1 MSLVLTLE
9 GGPRP
14 QPVRQ
19 MRLDAG
25 ALVIGRGPEADWRID
40 DPDMFVSRAHCTIA
54 AAADGYVVT
63 DTSSGGL
70 FVDEARAPL
79 GRGNAATLA
88 DGMRLRLGDYVLRVA
103 LRAVAGVAAAEP
115 RAEAGGASFDD
126 FFAPRPPAPEP
137 ARPAGLPHPFDA
149 PSRPDYAE
157 PEAAKERA
165 GLPAFDE
172 AFSLDHEPAPRRA
185 PPAEA
190 PGSFSF
196 DWDAPAPTSRS
207 RQPEPEFDWRAAATP
222 EASPREVAR
231 PSEPPVAAPFV
242 EPARPA
248 PEPLGPVALAAFRR
262 GLGVDPGAPTPA
274 DVEAAMEEFGRAYRL
289 MVEGYMHLLRKRA
302 EEKGEAR
309 VAQTTIGAV
318 EVNPLKFMPNADA
331 ALDAMLAGRAGF
343 LGPEAAVSG
352 AVRDLAQHH
361 VAAWRG
367 VQAALRRMIDRFAPE
382 ALEEEL
388 KRRSAL
394 ETALAGGRRAKL
406 WELYEARYR
415 EIARSAETRFL
426 GEAGADFRDAYEKG
440 E

>member
-9 GGPRP
+9 GGSRP
-14 QPVRQ
+14 QAVRQ
-19 MRLDAG
+19 MRLDTG
-25 ALVIGRGPEADWRID
+25 ALVIGRGAEADWRID

-54 AAADGYVVT
+54 AGPDGYVVT
-63 DTSSGGL
+63 DTSTGGL
-70 FVDEARAPL
+70 FVDQARAPL
-79 GRGNAATLA
+79 GKGNAAPLV
-88 DGMRLRLGDYVLRVA
+88 DGTQLRLGDYVVRVSLRDA
-103 LRAVAGVAAAEP
+103 AGAAPAEP
-115 RAEAGGASFDD
+115 RQTAAAGFDD
-126 FFAPRPPAPEP
+126 FFTPRPAEPAP
-137 ARPAGLPHPFDA
+137 ARPASLPDPFDA

-157 PEAAKERA
+157 TEARAERS
-165 GLPAFDE
+165 GLPNFDDP
-172 AFSLDHEPAPRRA
+172 FSLDPVPAGQA
-185 PPAEA
+185 PPA
-190 PGSFSF
+190 PGGFGF
-196 DWDAPAPTSRS
+196 DWDMPAPPPVAPAP
-207 RQPEPEFDWRAAATP
+207 EPRR
-222 EASPREVAR
+222 EASMPPPELPPA
-231 PSEPPVAAPFV
+231 PVA
-242 EPARPA
+242 PARPA
-248 PEPLGPVALAAFRR
+248 SPPSPDAGRAAFRR
-262 GLGVDPGAPTPA
+262 GLGLDPDAPAA
-274 DVEAAMEEFGRAYRL
+274 DVEAEMEALGRAYRL

-343 LGPEAAVSG
+343 LGPEAAAAG

-388 KRRSAL
+388 KRHSAL
-394 ETALAGGRRAKL
+394 EKLLAGGRRAKL

-426 GEAGADFRDAYEKG
+426 GEVGADFRDAYERSGEEKG